1 MCAPDDIRQKWT
13 LRATIE
19 LPRNGRREPAFNAG
33 LIDEGCQNT
42 GGNRTQTDSVHTRIE
57 TERAG
62 RRVWLCPNSIRTQ

>member
-33 LIDEGCQNT
+33 LIDEGRRNT
-42 GGNRTQTDSVHTRIE
+42 GENRTLTDSVHTRIE